1 MGPKRNGISRREF
14 VKAAGLKATSRPLGT
29 GPLAAFLALVAMV
42 VTGCVSPE
50 QREGFRADAPT
61 LLRPAAR
68 TLRGVQFEN
77 LAVESKQTVED
88 VPITTGLVRQVAE
101 DSRDAVVSIFVKT
114 KTPYRLRLLPFSP
127 FKGIRMTVPGIGLGS
142 GFFIHPSGY
151 IMTNNHVIEDAE
163 QIRILTSDGVDYGVT
178 VIARDPAYDLALLK
192 AEAPRGYRFG
202 ALAMGDSEA
211 VGAGDMVIAVGNPLG
226 LGHTVTAGIISQTYR
241 NITGAQT
248 QDERHIDFIQTDTAI
263 NPGSSGGPLISLT
276 GAWVGVNTAGIVQAQ
291 GIGFA
296 VPSGQVREF
305 LDEIRAGKGQFESL
319 KH

>member
-1 MGPKRNGISRREF
+1 MNGKMIMDCKKKSSLRRIIRRC
-14 VKAAGLKATSRPLGT
+14 KKST
-29 GPLAAFLALVAMV
+29 LAAFLVLVSIAP
-42 VTGCVSPE
+42 TGCVSPE
-50 QREGFRADAPT
+50 EREGFRADAPT
-61 LLRPAAR
+61 LLRPVAR
-68 TLRGVQFEN
+68 ALRGARLED
-77 LAVESKQTVED
+77 LAVESKQTVAD
-88 VPITTGLVRQVAE
+88 VPLTTGLVRQVAE

-163 QIRILTSDGVDYGVT
+163 QIRILSSDGVDYGVT

-192 AEAPRGYRFG
+192 AEAPRGYRFR

-211 VGAGDMVIAVGNPLG
+211 IGAGDMVIAVGNPLG

-241 NITGAQT
+241 NITGTQT

-263 NPGSSGGPLISLT
+263 NPGSSGGPLITLT

-305 LDEIRAGKGQFESL
+305 LDEIRAGKGQFENL

>member
-14 VKAAGLKATSRPLGT
+14 VEAAGLKATSRPLGT
-29 GPLAAFLALVAMV
+29 GPLGAFLVLVSIAV
-42 VTGCVSPE
+42 VGCVSPE
-50 QREGFRADAPT
+50 EQAGFRADAPT

-68 TLRGVQFEN
+68 
-77 LAVESKQTVED
+77 
-88 VPITTGLVRQVAE
+88 LVRQVAE

-151 IMTNNHVIEDAE
+151 IMTNNHVVEDAE
-163 QIRILTSDGVDYGVT
+163 QIRVLTSDGVDYGVT
-178 VIARDPAYDLALLK
+178 VVARDPAYDLALLK

-211 VGAGDMVIAVGNPLG
+211 VEAGDMVIAVGNPLG

-241 NITGAQT
+241 NITGTQM

-263 NPGSSGGPLISLT
+263 NPGSSGGPLITLT

-305 LDEIRAGKGQFESL
+305 LDEIRAGKGEFEQA
-319 KH
+319 KR